1 MPPCDD
7 AVIPLLLGA
16 LAMLILCVMAR
27 DAIGKMDIAKKRSE
41 RDKREYLRSLE
52 NKGPDDE

>member
-1 MPPCDD
+1 MQPFDD
-7 AVIPLLLGA
+7 AVIPFLLGA
-16 LAMLILCVMAR
+16 LAMLILCVMAL
-27 DAIGKMDIAKKRSE
+27 DAIGKMDIAKKRRE

>member
-1 MPPCDD
+1 MPPFDD
-7 AVIPLLLGA
+7 AVIPFLLVA
-16 LAMLILCVMAR
+16 LAMLILCVMAL
-27 DAIGKMDIAKKRSE
+27 DAIGKMDIAKKRRE

>member
-1 MPPCDD
+1 MPPFDD

-16 LAMLILCVMAR
+16 LAMLILCVMAL
-27 DAIGKMDIAKKRSE
+27 DAIGKMDIAKKRRE

>member
-1 MPPCDD
+1 MPTFDD
-7 AVIPLLLGA
+7 AVIPFLLGA
-16 LAMLILCVMAR
+16 LVMLILCVMAL
-27 DAIGKMDIAKKRSE
+27 DAIGKMDIAKKRRE